1 MKTSWDYSGLAESY
15 VSRPQYSGRLISAIF
30 HIASMKAG
38 MNACDVGAGV
48 GHLTRHHVAS
58 GHETIAV
65 EPNDDMRRIGQEQVP
80 QSPSLKWVEGT
91 GEATGQTPKFFDLVT
106 FGSSFNVC
114 DREAALV
121 ETSRILKPSGWFACL
136 WNHRDLTDTIQGSIE
151 TIISDT
157 VPEYSY
163 GSRREDQSQV
173 IRDSQKFSEPIFMTS
188 RVEHKVPYSDFLTA
202 WKSHA
207 TLKRQSG
214 TDFDEIV
221 SEIEGLLL
229 KNKSET
235 SSDYLVVP
243 YSTTAWV
250 AQLL

>member
-15 VSRPQYSGRLISAIF
+15 VSRPQYSEGLIEAIF
-30 HIASMKAG
+30 QIASMKPGLAV
-38 MNACDVGAGV
+38 CDVGAGV
-48 GHLTRHHVAS
+48 GHLTRHHVAN

-65 EPNDDMRRIGQEQVP
+65 EPNDDMRRVGQDQLP
-80 QSPSLKWVEGT
+80 DSPALTWMEGT
-91 GEATGQTPKFFDLVT
+91 GEATGQTNKSFNLVT

-114 DREAALV
+114 DRGAALV

-136 WNHRDLTDTIQGSIE
+136 WNHRDLTDPIQGSIE
-151 TIISDT
+151 KIISDR

-173 IRDSQKFSEPIFMTS
+173 IRDSQKFAEPIFMSS
-188 RVEHKVPYSDFLTA
+188 RVEHQVPYSEFLTA

-214 TDFDEIV
+214 SYFNDII
-221 SEIEGLLL
+221 SEIEGLLMR
-229 KNKSET
+229 NKVET
-235 SSDYLVVP
+235 SGEYLTVP
-243 YSTTAWV
+243 YTTTAWV

>member
-15 VSRPQYSGRLISAIF
+15 VSRPQYSERLIWAIF
-30 HIASMKAG
+30 QIASMKPG
-38 MNACDVGAGV
+38 MAACDVGAGV
-48 GHLTRHHVAS
+48 GHLTRHHVAN

-65 EPNDDMRRIGQEQVP
+65 EPNDDMRRVGQEQMP

-91 GEATGQTPKFFDLVT
+91 GEATAQAPKSFDLVT

-114 DREAALV
+114 NRRAALA
-121 ETSRILKPSGWFACL
+121 ETSRILKPWGWFACL
-136 WNHRDLTDTIQGSIE
+136 WNHRDLTDPIQGSIE
-151 TIISDT
+151 KIISDR

-163 GSRREDQSQV
+163 GSRREDQSQT
-173 IRDSQKFSEPIFMTS
+173 IRDSQEFSEPIFMSS
-188 RVEHKVPYSDFLTA
+188 RVEHKVPYSEFLTA

-214 TDFDEIV
+214 TNFDEII
-221 SEIEGLLL
+221 SEIEGLLM
-229 KNKSET
+229 KNKLET
-235 SSDYLVVP
+235 SSDYLLVP
-243 YSTTAWV
+243 YTTTAWV